1 MKKCL
6 LYVALIVFFCT
17 FSFPYQNIYAEQT
30 TVRITSEQQKY
41 LLQTE
46 RVEIVVSLDNAI
58 DLFGYSLSFSYPTS
72 KMKFMDC
79 TEGSIFQT
87 EETSFQYRVY
97 ESGLIKIGSA
107 MLGKKDGF
115 HGNGDLF
122 TIVLEPVFTGNAR
135 FSIADIVLM
144 NSQLVASSC
153 SADSYEITIY
163 EESNDPV
170 LAVDPAELNFGTIEF
185 GAEPTK
191 TFRVYNSGKGELSGT
206 LDSLTPWL
214 KVQPKRFDKEGI
226 FTVTANTTLLP
237 PHSEYEGLLSIQS
250 NGGNYE
256 YRVTIYVDQDVDTE
270 PPFLNILTPETGY
283 RTNIKQIFFL
293 CETEPGAYASIND
306 QHIAVDEE
314 DGVFYYRTFLK
325 EGDNTF
331 VVKVWDVDQNSF
343 SKTVRIELDTKPP
356 SLRIDPVPL
365 QVLEKSIDVTGK
377 TDPDAEL
384 MFNGMEVFV
393 QKDGTFRVH
402 YEIMHKINQL
412 IFTAQDDLENEI
424 TKYAVF
430 FYKPPFDNIIIL
442 TIGDAVATFNEK
454 EFFLDAPPQLLNE
467 RVFVPIRAIADI
479 YGADIEWNPD
489 TKEMEISLVA
499 VHVFLKIGDVKAR
512 IEDDKLGIKEIELDA
527 PPYIVNGRTMVPL
540 RFISES
546 FGATIEYIPETK
558 QIMIKF

>member
-6 LYVALIVFFCT
+6 SYVALIVFFFT

-30 TVRITSEQQKY
+30 SIRITSDQQKY
-41 LLQTE
+41 RLQTE
-46 RVEIVVSLDNAI
+46 AIEVVVHLENAV
-58 DLFGYSLSFSYPTS
+58 DVFGYSLSFSYPTN
-72 KMKFMDC
+72 KMKFVDC
-79 TEGSIFQT
+79 KEGSIFQSD
-87 EETSFQYRVY
+87 ETSFQYRVY
-97 ESGLIKIGSA
+97 ESGLVKIGSA
-107 MLGKKDGF
+107 LLGKKDGF
-115 HGNGDLF
+115 HGDGELF
-122 TIVLEPVFTGNAR
+122 IITMEPIYTGNAM

-153 SADSYEITIY
+153 SANTYEITIY

-170 LAVDPAELNFGTIEF
+170 LAVDPVELSFGPVEF
-185 GAEPTK
+185 GQEPTK
-191 TFRVYNSGKGELSGT
+191 TFRIFNSGKGELSGT

-214 KVQPKRFDKEGI
+214 KVQPKRFEKEGV

-237 PHSEYEGLLSIQS
+237 PHSEYEGFLSIQS
-250 NGGNYE
+250 NGGTYE
-256 YRVTIYVDQDVDTE
+256 YRVTIYVDQDIDTE
-270 PPFLNILTPETGY
+270 PPFLNILTPESGY
-283 RTNIKQIFFL
+283 RTNNKQIFFL

-325 EGDNTF
+325 EGKSTF
-331 VVKVWDVDQNSF
+331 VVKVWDVHQNSF
-343 SKTVRIELDTKPP
+343 SKTIHIELDTIPP
-356 SLRIDPVPL
+356 SLSIDPVPL
-365 QVLEKSIDVTGK
+365 QVVEQSIEVTGK
-377 TDPDAEL
+377 TDPDANL
-384 MFNGMEVFV
+384 LFNGMEVFV

-412 IFTAQDDLENEI
+412 IFTAKDDLENEV

-442 TIGDAVATFNEK
+442 TVGEAMGTFNEK
-454 EFFLDAPPQLLNE
+454 EFFLDASPQILNG

-479 YGADIEWNPD
+479 YGADIEWNSD

-499 VHVFLKIGDVKAR
+499 IHVFLKIGDVQAR
-512 IEDDKLGIKEIELDA
+512 IEDDKLGVRHVVLDA

-546 FGATIEYIPETK
+546 FGANVEYISETK
-558 QIMIKF
+558 QIMIRF